1 MKTIYNNNNQLIL
14 GDNLEIM
21 KTLPS
26 ESIDLIYIDPP
37 FFSNR
42 NYAIVWNDKGE
53 IASFKDIWSGGVET
67 YINWLFPR
75 VEEMYRL
82 LKSTGSLYLHCDWH
96 ANSYIRVHI
105 LDKIFG
111 KENFRNEIIW
121 YYKRW
126 TNTSKDFQRMHDI
139 IFRYCKSKDYVFTKP
154 IQPYSK
160 PELIEN
166 TVRGIVNGK
175 LVRLKDEK
183 GNYIERK
190 KKSKGVL
197 MHDVWQDINFIPPTS
212 KERIGYPTQKP
223 EKLLER
229 IIKASSNEG
238 NTVAD
243 FFLGGGTTI
252 VVAEK
257 LNRNWIGVDSSVAA
271 IKITENRLY
280 KEKDLFQKPFSVKIH
295 KYDFDN
301 LNNMNS
307 FEFQD
312 FVIEQ
317 FGGIPSKK
325 KTGDFGIDGA
335 KSINNEKYYIQ
346 VKQSKNIGRNIID
359 NFKSA
364 IDRVNSKNGFIL
376 AWSFGKGANQEI
388 ARLNREKNYKI
399 KLVEIQSFI
408 PISKKP
414 KIFVDITNDENI
426 FKFDATRTESEV
438 GIEFFSWDFDYK
450 EKFKPEI
457 LYDKTGIVEKKFKKG
472 KYKIACK
479 CVDLEGLENIEV
491 VEININGEA

>member
-1 MKTIYNNNNQLIL
+1 
-14 GDNLEIM
+14 
-21 KTLPS
+21 
-26 ESIDLIYIDPP
+26 
-37 FFSNR
+37 
-42 NYAIVWNDKGE
+42 
-53 IASFKDIWSGGVET
+53 
-67 YINWLFPR
+67 
-75 VEEMYRL
+75 MYRL
-82 LKSTGSLYLHCDWH
+82 LKPTGSFYLHCDWH
-96 ANSYIRVHI
+96 ANSYIRIHI

-111 KENFRNEIIW
+111 KEDFVNEIIW
-121 YYKRW
+121 SYQGTGEPKRSFKQKHD
-126 TNTSKDFQRMHDI
+126 TIFLYGKTKNYFFSDFHSKEKISNFS
-139 IFRYCKSKDYVFTKP
+139 KSKYNKEDAKGKFKE
-154 IQPYSK
+154 IRHS
-160 PELIEN
+160 
-166 TVRGIVNGK
+166 NGK
-175 LVRLKDEK
+175 VYKQYIKDTM
-183 GNYIERK
+183 R
-190 KKSKGVL
+190 
-197 MHDVWQDINFIPPTS
+197 MRDVWDIPILNAMA

-229 IIKASSNEG
+229 IILASSNE
-238 NTVAD
+238 NDVIAD

-301 LNNMNS
+301 LNNMNA

-312 FVIEQ
+312 FVVEQ
-317 FGGIPSKK
+317 FGGIPNKK
-325 KTGDFGIDGA
+325 KTGDFGIDGT
-335 KSINNEKYYIQ
+335 KSTNNEKYYIQ

-399 KLVEIQSFI
+399 ELVEIQSFI

-414 KIFVDITNDENI
+414 QIFVDITNEKNI

-438 GIEFFSWDFDYK
+438 GIEFFSWDFDFR
-450 EKFKPEI
+450 EKFKADI
-457 LYDKTGIVEKKFKKG
+457 LYDKTGIVEKKFGEG

-479 CVDLEGLENIEV
+479 CFDLNGLENVEF